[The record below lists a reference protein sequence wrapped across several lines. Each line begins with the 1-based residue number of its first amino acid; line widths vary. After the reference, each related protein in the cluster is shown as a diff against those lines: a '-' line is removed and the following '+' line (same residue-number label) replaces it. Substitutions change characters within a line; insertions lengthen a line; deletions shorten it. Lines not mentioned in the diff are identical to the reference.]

1 MAVILAVILGL
12 GLVAG
17 MVCLNAMVL
26 SILWGWFAVPLGLPP
41 IGVAMAVG
49 LSTIV
54 SLMTSSH
61 KSEDEHPF
69 LTYILKLV
77 LLLGIGWIAHQ
88 CL

>member
-1 MAVILAVILGL
+1 MALILAVILDL
-12 GLVAG
+12 GFIAG
-17 MVCLNAMVL
+17 MVCLNALAL

-54 SLMTSSH
+54 WLMTSSH
-61 KSEDEHPF
+61 KSEDELPF
-69 LTYILKLV
+69 ITYILKLV
-77 LLLGIGWIAHQ
+77 LLLEIGWIAHQ